1 LQWVNVLIYALTAVL
16 LVPVVVFCIECL
28 AALLPGRR
36 GSKRQDQARPRIA
49 VVIPAHNEERV
60 LGGTLAS
67 VVTQLL
73 PGDRVLV
80 VADNCEDNTPAVAR
94 EFGAEVVERHD
105 VARRGKGYALDAG
118 IRHLEQ
124 DPPEIVIMVDA
135 DCHVH
140 EGAIEALAAQVVETN
155 RPAQAVYLL
164 EQPARPGP
172 RDLVSALA
180 FMVKNLVRPSGLRR
194 LGLPCLLTGTGM
206 AFPWP
211 VIRRAKLATGNIVED
226 MQLGL
231 DLSLAG
237 CPPVFCAEA
246 KVTGRLPEKNDVALT
261 QRRRWEHGHL
271 RTLLTQVPRLL
282 GGAIRHRRICAVAL
296 AAEVCVPPLSLLVM
310 MVAGAI
316 GCSMLAARFG
326 ASWTSAYL
334 LMAGALAVG
343 CCILGAWLRFGRQQL
358 PLASLLAAPFYVLW
372 KVPLYFAFVLKP
384 QREWI
389 RTERTLAEE
398 AELAN
403 PLAIALA
410 NPAAAGLI
418 ANDRFP
424 DLDQPSVVDLCGV
437 NLHAIDEQE
446 CVERILRGCA
456 AGRGGV
462 VVTPN
467 LDHVRR
473 CRNDAEFALLVGKAD
488 LVVADGMPLIWASK
502 LQGTPLPARV
512 AGSDLISSLSGAA
525 ASAGKTIFLL
535 GGDPG
540 TAEAAADVLRERYPG
555 IQIVGTCCPPMG
567 FDADARKINE
577 VTSAVV
583 SARPDIVFVALGSP
597 KQERLIDRLRDRL
610 PGTWW
615 LGVGISFSFLSGDVK
630 RAPRWM
636 RATGLEWVHRLV
648 QEPGR
653 LAKRYLVDGIPF
665 AARLLAG
672 ATWRGLARRLGL
684 SARPQPALTLAM
696 DGGMAHLALQVT
708 DADFAA
714 MDRRDEPAARPRPHS
729 GSDGREMVYR
739 AFLSGFASEF
749 AVNEPIASKPS
760 AASNWRIGNAVPPL
774 LKHLKAVVLLGGS
787 VRPGKLTAA
796 IGRSILDLPL
806 EDGKSILSHWR
817 EETRELRRTIGQAV
831 DHLPLRVMVDRLAP
845 QPKCPPPCDDVT
857 VLVERDLSPYR
868 GTGGVLRDLSAEY
881 DDDDLLLVANAA
893 QALLTPLPELAISLA
908 EMDSDVSLLCH
919 ADGTPCGLMLVRCR
933 ALRGIAAGGYVDMK
947 EQALP
952 QIAKAF
958 NVTHLYQTRATGL
971 PVRNSDEY
979 ISALQRRHRLSLGTP
994 LPSDPFAEDRRPTFA
1009 IIERGARVDPGA
1021 RILDSVVL
1029 KGAVVPAGAVVV
1041 RSIVCPGGT
1050 LGAGQTAIDSLVI
1063 NAEVAAR

>member
-1 LQWVNVLIYALTAVL
+1 LAWVNVVIFALSLVL
-16 LVPVVVFCIECL
+16 LVPVAVLCIECI
-28 AALLPGRR
+28 AALLPGRK
-36 GSKRQDQARPRIA
+36 GKGGAAEGRQRIA

-60 LGGTLAS
+60 LAGTLAS

-73 PGDRVLV
+73 PGDRVVV
-80 VADNCEDNTPAVAR
+80 VADNCDDDTPAVAR
-94 EFGAEVVERHD
+94 EFGAEVVERRD
-105 VARRGKGYALDAG
+105 PTRRGKGYALDAG
-118 IRHLEQ
+118 IRHLEA
-124 DPPEIVIMVDA
+124 DAPGIVIMVDA

-140 EGAIEALAAQVVETN
+140 EGAIEALAAQVVETKQ
-155 RPAQAVYLL
+155 PAQAVYLL
-164 EQPARPGP
+164 ERPAHPGP

-180 FMVKNLVRPSGLRR
+180 FMVKNLVRPSGLGR

-211 VIRRAKLATGNIVED
+211 VIKRARLATGNIVED

-231 DLSLAG
+231 DLALAG
-237 CPPVFCAEA
+237 FPPKFCAEA
-246 KVTGRLPEKNDVALT
+246 KVTGRLPEKKDVALT

-296 AAEVCVPPLSLLVM
+296 ALEVCVPPLSLLVM
-310 MVAGAI
+310 LMAAAI
-316 GCSMLAARFG
+316 GGAVLATRFG
-326 ASWTSAYL
+326 ASWVAPNL
-334 LMAGALAVG
+334 LLAGGLGVMV
-343 CCILGAWLRFGRQQL
+343 CILGAWLKFGRAQL
-358 PLASLLAAPFYVLW
+358 PLASLLAAPLYMLW
-372 KVPLYFAFVLKP
+372 KLPLYGAFLLRP

-389 RTERTLAEE
+389 RTERTEAEE

-410 NPAAAGLI
+410 NPAAAGLV
-418 ANDRFP
+418 ANDAFP
-424 DLDQPSVVDLCGV
+424 DVDQPSVVDLCGV
-437 NLHAIDEQE
+437 NLHAIDERE
-446 CVERILRGCA
+446 CVERILRRSA
-456 AGRGGV
+456 AGKGGV

-473 CRNDAEFALLVGKAD
+473 CRRDAEFALLVEKAD
-488 LVVADGMPLIWASK
+488 LVVADGMPLVWASR
-502 LQGTPLPARV
+502 LQGTPLPGRI

-525 ASAGKTIFLL
+525 AAAGRSIFLL

-540 TAEAAADVLRERYPG
+540 TADAAAEVLRGRYPN
-555 IQIVGTCCPPMG
+555 IRIAGTCCPPMG
-567 FDADARKINE
+567 FDRDAQRMNE
-577 VTSAVV
+577 VTSAIVA
-583 SARPDIVFVALGSP
+583 ARPDIVFVALGSP

-653 LAKRYLVDGIPF
+653 LAKRYLVQGIPF
-665 AARLLAG
+665 AVRLLSG
-672 ATWRGLARRLGL
+672 SLWRGTVRRLGFSKRL
-684 SARPQPALTLAM
+684 GVGQPSLALAG
-696 DGGMAHLALQVT
+696 DSGALQVSE
-708 DADFAA
+708 ADFAT
-714 MDRRDEPAARPRPHS
+714 MESQPTKS
-729 GSDGREMVYR
+729 QKVSDGREMIYR
-739 AFLSGFASEF
+739 SFLSGFASEF
-749 AVNEPIASKPS
+749 CVDSEPLPDWTIKRA
-760 AASNWRIGNAVPPL
+760 NGTGVPPL

-806 EDGKSILSHWR
+806 EDGKSILTHWR
-817 EETRELRRTIGQAV
+817 EETRELRETIGEPE
-831 DHLPLRVMVDRLAP
+831 HLPLRVMVDRLAA
-845 QPKCPPPCDDVT
+845 QPKCPPPCDDVS

-881 DDDDLLLVANAA
+881 GDDDVLLVANAA
-893 QALLTPLPELAISLA
+893 QALLIPLPELAISLA

-919 ADGTPCGLMLVRCR
+919 ADGTPCGLMLVKCR
-933 ALRGIAAGGYVDMK
+933 ALRKIAASGYVDMK

-952 QIAKAF
+952 QIAKEY
-958 NVTHLYQTRATGL
+958 NVSHLYQTRATGL

-979 ISALQRRHRLSLGTP
+979 VTALQKRHRLSLGTP
-994 LPSDPFAEDRRPTFA
+994 LPNDPFAEARRPTFA
-1009 IIERGARVDPGA
+1009 IIEQGARVDPGA
-1021 RILDSVVL
+1021 RILDAVVL
-1029 KGAVVPAGAVVV
+1029 KGAIVPAGALVV
-1041 RSIVCPGGT
+1041 RSVVCPGGT
-1050 LGAGQTAIDSLVI
+1050 LGSGETAIDSLVI
-1063 NAEVAAR
+1063 NAELAAR